1 MTVVSI
7 SNQLPKNPWPEPD
20 SEALAHSARVVER
33 VQTEIEGR
41 GGVLPFDR
49 YMDLVLYEPGLGY
62 YASGTRKFGRQGD
75 FVTAPEL
82 GSLYGRC
89 VARQVAQ
96 ILAQLDGGS
105 LLEFGAGSGVLAATV
120 LTELAER
127 DSLPAEYLIVE
138 VSPALRAQQQQTLAG
153 QIEQNLVKVRWL
165 DSLPE
170 SGFRGVILAN
180 EVLDAMPIIRFR
192 VGAEGHMTA
201 GVVRRNGH
209 LDWSWQRDP
218 SQDGRI
224 DRLVQQYG
232 LVADYTSEVNPR
244 AAAWMQTVGR
254 VLDAGLILVMDYGY
268 PGAEYYHYERSDG
281 TLMCHYQHRAHMDP
295 FLFPGLQ
302 DLTAHVDF
310 SAVAAAGQLAGLD
323 IAGFTSQ
330 EAFLLST
337 GVLDLVAHES
347 SGPVDPKLSAELK
360 QLTLSS
366 EMGESFKALAM
377 VKHIDSPLLGFSL
390 RDRRVAL

>member
-1 MTVVSI
+1 MVSN
-7 SNQLPKNPWPEPD
+7 SNQWPKKPWPEPD
-20 SEALAHSARVVER
+20 PEALAHSARVVER
-33 VQTEIEGR
+33 VHTEIECR

-49 YMDLVLYEPGLGY
+49 YMALVMYEPGLGY
-62 YASGTRKFGRQGD
+62 YVSGTRKFGRQGD

-89 VARQVAQ
+89 VARQATQV
-96 ILAQLDGGS
+96 LAQLDGGS

-120 LTELAER
+120 LAELAER
-127 DSLPAEYLIVE
+127 DRLPAEYLIVE

-153 QIEQNLVKVRWL
+153 QIEQNPVKVRWL
-165 DSLPE
+165 DTLPE

-180 EVLDAMPIIRFR
+180 EVLDAMPVIRFR
-192 VGAEGHMTA
+192 VAAEGHMTA
-201 GVVRRNGH
+201 GVVERNGH
-209 LDWSWQRDP
+209 LDWSWKRDLA
-218 SQDGRI
+218 QNGRI
-224 DRLVQQYG
+224 DRLVKQYG
-232 LVADYTSEVNPR
+232 LVADYTSEVNPS

-254 VLDAGLILVMDYGY
+254 LLDTGLILVMDYGY
-268 PGAEYYHYERSDG
+268 PGAEYYHPERSDG

-295 FLFPGLQ
+295 FLYPGLQ

-310 SAVAAAGQLAGLD
+310 SAIAAAGQVAGLD

-337 GVLDLVAHES
+337 GVLDLVADAS

-377 VKHIDSPLLGFSL
+377 VKHIDTPLLGFSL
-390 RDRRVAL
+390 RDRRMAL

>member
-1 MTVVSI
+1 MVSI

-62 YASGTRKFGRQGD
+62 YVSGTRKFGRQGD

-268 PGAEYYHYERSDG
+268 PGAEYYHYERSNG

-295 FLFPGLQ
+295 FLYPGLQ

>member
-1 MTVVSI
+1 MVSI

-232 LVADYTSEVNPR
+232 LVADYTSEMNPR
-244 AAAWMQTVGR
+244 AVAWMQTVGR

-295 FLFPGLQ
+295 FLYPGLQ

>member
-1 MTVVSI
+1 MVSI

-20 SEALAHSARVVER
+20 SEALAHSARVVEQ

-41 GGVLPFDR
+41 GGVLPFER
-49 YMDLVLYEPGLGY
+49 YMDLVMYEPGLGY

-138 VSPALRAQQQQTLAG
+138 VSPALRAQQQQALAG

-268 PGAEYYHYERSDG
+268 PGAEYYHYERSNG

-295 FLFPGLQ
+295 FLYPGLQ

>member
-1 MTVVSI
+1 MVSI

-209 LDWSWQRDP
+209 LDWSWQRDH

-295 FLFPGLQ
+295 FLYPGLQ